1 MRVPQ
6 IWQSKG
12 AAVKSRLQYLQP
24 FLAKKPRQPLSACE
38 REVDAIAERE
48 VDTGEKWTPAR
59 SGRHFEVV
67 LSADRG
73 KITTKLGFDD
83 TRQTLVRQGSDL
95 VGDGRR
101 VKQVQTKLGFDDARS
116 SSRIPHLLE
125 SQHST
130 MPEMLCVLCVLRCFI
145 SASPMKQSEHRSNG
159 EKYTQSHRYKLASDS
174 RTK

>member
-83 TRQTLVRQGSDL
+83 ARQTLVRQGSDL

-116 SSRIPHLLE
+116 SSRIPHRLE
-125 SQHST
+125 SQHVT
-130 MPEMLCVLCVLRCFI
+130 HRKRLRYFV
-145 SASPMKQSEHRSNG
+145 
-159 EKYTQSHRYKLASDS
+159 SHKDWLLL
-174 RTK
+174 